1 MRPAT
6 LSKPRRGKLMEA
18 ESVIICAGC
27 GTNRLCRQYKDI
39 WLCFSGRWKCWRH
52 REDVYAKYHDK
63 GKG

>member
-1 MRPAT
+1 
-6 LSKPRRGKLMEA
+6 MEA